1 LVETQRLGGWFSSFN
16 AWKIMFEYQLSTH
29 NFNYFNNTL
38 SIGCHHGNL
47 IDLVVIWTNDHDILV
62 AHPSISPFGSWL
74 YCLSWFGFEIS
85 VTSIQKW
92 MTKISEI
99 KEPTMVAISL
109 HKRTTTVKSKDTVL
123 FHILLF
129 GRVPLGL
136 VGDAVLLMKID
147 HLQQEKRMTKISEI
161 KE

>member
-1 LVETQRLGGWFSSFN
+1 
-16 AWKIMFEYQLSTH
+16 
-29 NFNYFNNTL
+29 
-38 SIGCHHGNL
+38 
-47 IDLVVIWTNDHDILV
+47 
-62 AHPSISPFGSWL
+62 
-74 YCLSWFGFEIS
+74 
-85 VTSIQKW
+85 